1 MPTGRGVRYS
11 LGWSAF
17 SSGYGRQERRRTD
30 AMADAQ
36 GDEELSEGEATASA
50 SPLVVGGL
58 APDVTLPDQDG
69 APVAFSALWARQPTV
84 FVFLR
89 HFG

>member
-1 MPTGRGVRYS
+1 MTDRQRKQEIDDGGAGV
-11 LGWSAF
+11 
-17 SSGYGRQERRRTD
+17 
-30 AMADAQ
+30 
-36 GDEELSEGEATASA
+36 SE
-50 SPLVVGGL
+50 PPVVVGAL

-69 APVAFSALWARQPTV
+69 VAVAFSALWARQPTV

>member
-1 MPTGRGVRYS
+1 
-11 LGWSAF
+11 
-17 SSGYGRQERRRTD
+17 
-30 AMADAQ
+30 MADMNDRRETPDDA
-36 GDEELSEGEATASA
+36 ATSA
-50 SPLVVGGL
+50 PPVVVGAL

>member
-1 MPTGRGVRYS
+1 MANVRHD
-11 LGWSAF
+11 GD
-17 SSGYGRQERRRTD
+17 T
-30 AMADAQ
+30 AD
-36 GDEELSEGEATASA
+36 DEATGITA
-50 SPLVVGGL
+50 PVVIGGL

>member
-1 MPTGRGVRYS
+1 
-11 LGWSAF
+11 
-17 SSGYGRQERRRTD
+17 
-30 AMADAQ
+30 MADAQ
-36 GDEELSEGEATASA
+36 GDNGMTDGGTAHSA
-50 SPLVVGGL
+50 PPVVVGAQ
-58 APDVTLPDQDG
+58 APDATLPDQDG